1 MSDSESAPMAVEPVP
16 QTYRTDPLRLIR
28 RIFTIGGI
36 GILAVF
42 VVVVIVET
50 ADIVALASRIHPVV
64 GTVVLY
70 ALLVIYIVAAALPF
84 VLYRRFPRALPP
96 PDPNDAEAVA
106 AFRENLALRLSE
118 NARVR
123 AAGIDPK
130 AEGGIERAL
139 ETLNA
144 EANTIIETTAK
155 AVFASTAVS
164 QSGRLDGLVVMI
176 AQVRMVWHLA
186 RLYHQRPHPSEL
198 LRLYYN
204 VAITSLLA
212 MQIEDLAIEEQLE
225 PLTTP
230 VLSMIAVDRIPVAS
244 SVVNIIVKSVI
255 DGGMNAF
262 LTLRVGVICRD
273 YCGATATLNGTEV
286 RRSAAREAASML
298 GFVPRDIKSLMS
310 AIVRAVTRRPLAS
323 LRERGNRFW
332 SGLGFGR
339 KSRGEEPE

>member
-1 MSDSESAPMAVEPVP
+1 MSDSESVPMAVEPEA
-16 QTYRTDPLRLIR
+16 QTFRTDPLRLIR
-28 RIFTIGGI
+28 RIITIGGI

-50 ADIVALASRIHPVV
+50 ADIVELASRIHPVV

-70 ALLVIYIVAAALPF
+70 ALLVVYVVAAALPF
-84 VLYRRFPRALPP
+84 ILYRRFPRALSP

-106 AFRENLALRLSE
+106 AFRENLALRLTE
-118 NARVR
+118 NARLR
-123 AAGIDPK
+123 AAGIDPQ

-144 EANTIIETTAK
+144 EANTIIESTAK
-155 AVFASTAVS
+155 AVFASTAIS

-230 VLSMIAVDRIPVAS
+230 VLSMVAADRIPMAG

-273 YCGATATLNGTEV
+273 YCSATATPNGTVV

-298 GFVPRDIKSLMS
+298 GFVPRDIGSLTG
-310 AIVRAVTRRPLAS
+310 AIARAATRRSFTS
-323 LRERGNRFW
+323 LRNTGNRIW
-332 SGLGFGR
+332 NGLGFRRETPGD
-339 KSRGEEPE
+339 